1 MAEGVE
7 AAAETSSLFWCNSS
21 HLLLLVATESII
33 GFSFTLTFTNAY
45 NKTKAGRGERNQ
57 S

>member
-1 MAEGVE
+1 MAEGAE